1 VATAAFPNVPLF
13 LWGDGDGDDAAAS
26 APGPKYTAAY
36 FARFAGVWAQGD
48 FCAIHPRTGGILMLG
63 RSDGVLNPSGVRFGS
78 GDIYGVVERWFAAHV
93 ADSICVGQ
101 RRPGRDDDESVVL
114 FLLMKDGVSLDAAL
128 VAQLR
133 KRIASELTKRHVPK
147 YIFEVP
153 EIPVRTS
160 SPSDISPLPLPL
172 SLFLGCILSD

>member
-1 VATAAFPNVPLF
+1 MATAAFPNVPLF